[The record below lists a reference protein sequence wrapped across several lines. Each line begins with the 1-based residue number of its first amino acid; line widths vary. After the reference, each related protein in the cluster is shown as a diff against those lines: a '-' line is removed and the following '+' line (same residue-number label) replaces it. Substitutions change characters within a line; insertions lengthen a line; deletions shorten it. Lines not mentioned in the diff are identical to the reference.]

1 MGIFDKFLQK
11 KNNDLS
17 LENKRTTKGFYI
29 GVAEAEGEA
38 NNSEITL
45 SEVFEDFLDAIKQIN
60 NEKFIILG
68 RKGSGKSAIGEYIL
82 SLADSDANIF
92 AKFIRK
98 TDIDIEQIVQIGLS
112 EGYPIE
118 QELLFKWIILTQ
130 LLDLITQNQNLQKIK
145 DIVNLRKFIEKN
157 RGFIDIRKN
166 EIKEIIHER
175 GTSVNLEYFKRF
187 YTAAFNK
194 KISIK
199 EEKAHFFKLI
209 PYLEETIIRILTNDI
224 DNNYI
229 LLFDDL
235 DIGYYKKSQTNINTL
250 SDLLRIAKYYNNEV
264 FGRNGLCSKIIVL
277 LRNDIG

>member
-194 KISIK
+194 K
-199 EEKAHFFKLI
+199 
-209 PYLEETIIRILTNDI
+209 
-224 DNNYI
+224 
-229 LLFDDL
+229 
-235 DIGYYKKSQTNINTL
+235 
-250 SDLLRIAKYYNNEV
+250 
-264 FGRNGLCSKIIVL
+264 
-277 LRNDIG
+277 